1 MHLPSN
7 FEFEC
12 PVKTHCGDRALDH
25 IPFEMRA
32 MDVTKPLLIGDEPA
46 TREKRLSAVLS
57 ACRDAEM
64 TLGVVEDIPHT
75 NPEDTVRQLAAIY
88 RDKDCD
94 AVIAV
99 GQGPCIDVA
108 KWLNLVVSTGQE
120 ALAPFVEGQ
129 TIPRSIKPLAVI
141 PSAHADGNELSGYLR
156 IGDVTIKSVNLMP
169 QLLFLD
175 PRAIGQ
181 PGDVT
186 MAETALI
193 ALANGVESFLN
204 ENANPMTAIY
214 ARTAARQASEALHQL
229 AGRGDRD
236 DRLGLLVAHAAALGG
251 CAVGCGDLSHTYHL
265 GGAIAQTGKIS
276 VAQAMGIVLSYT
288 LEQRAMNGVIE
299 TDPLLSLLGDGDRY
313 ARTPESQRGPSALYL
328 LRNLLNQ
335 LFDITDGQVR
345 RTLQDSSLTRQELR
359 EAAERAAAKEGGGDP
374 TANETILIHAWEG
387 RPFDN

>member
-46 TREKRLSAVLS
+46 TREKRLSAALR

-64 TLGVVEDIPHT
+64 TLGVVEDIPHF

-99 GQGPCIDVA
+99 GQGPFIDLA

-120 ALAPFVEGQ
+120 TLAPFVEGQ

-141 PSAHADGNELSGYLR
+141 PSANADGYELSGYLR

-186 MAETALI
+186 MAETALM
-193 ALANGVESFLN
+193 ALANGVETCLKMD
-204 ENANPMTAIY
+204 ANPMPAIY
-214 ARTAARQASEALHQL
+214 ARTAARQAADALHQL

-236 DRLGLLVAHAAALGG
+236 DRLGLMVAHAAALGG
-251 CAVGCGDLSHTYHL
+251 CAIGCDALSQTHQL
-265 GGAIAQTGKIS
+265 GGAVAQTGKIS
-276 VAQAMGIVLSYT
+276 VAQATGIILSYT

-299 TDPLLSLLGDGDRY
+299 TDTLLRLLGDGDRY

-345 RTLQDSSLTRQELR
+345 RTLQDSGLTLPELR
-359 EAAERAAAKEGGGDP
+359 DVAEQTAAKEGDDDP
-374 TANETILIHAWEG
+374 TTNETILIHAWEG
-387 RPFDN
+387 RPFDK